1 MGSGQVVRIGSER
14 RDCLFESKGLNK
26 VTDGAVTEAARV
38 LVAADKF
45 KGSLTAVQVAE
56 RVTAGLRRI
65 APDVEVETL
74 PVADGGDGTVAAAV
88 AAGFDRHEVRV
99 TGPLGEQLDAAFALR
114 DGVAVVEMA
123 EASGLQH
130 LPAGV
135 FAPLTATTYG
145 SGELL
150 RAALDAGARS
160 IVFGVGGSATTDGGA
175 GMLAALGARFLDA
188 AGRPVGPGGG
198 GLSELAT
205 ADLSGLDPR
214 LAGAEIVLASDV
226 DNPLTGPKGAPAV
239 YGPQKGASP
248 EQVEALDSALAHFA
262 AVLEKSIGP
271 KAAEAALAP
280 GAGAAGG
287 IGYGA
292 LVGLGAGFR
301 AGIDVMLDVLGFAPR
316 WAGRPWSSP
325 ARARSTS
332 RPCTA
337 RPRPVS
343 PRRPGRRARRSSRS
357 AAVSRSRPMCWAGPV
372 SAVRTRSRIWSPMWS
387 AASPT
392 RGRSWSSSPRTSPA
406 ISWPP
411 AGDSGSPRSV
421 SRTGAAPARPR
432 RASGALHRAPCPSGP
447 ADGAG
452 LLRTPS
458 GPEYLR
464 WSTFLA

>member
-1 MGSGQVVRIGSER
+1 M
-14 RDCLFESKGLNK
+14 
-26 VTDGAVTEAARV
+26 TDGAVTEAARV

-45 KGSLTAVQVAE
+45 KGSLTAVEVAE

-65 APDVEVETL
+65 VPGVEVETL

-99 TGPLGEQLDAAFALR
+99 TGPLGEQLTAAFALR

-188 AGRPVGPGGG
+188 AGQPVGPGGG

-205 ADLSGLDPR
+205 ADLSGLDTR
-214 LAGAEIVLASDV
+214 LAGTEIVLASDV

-248 EQVEALDSALAHFA
+248 EQVAALDAALTHFA
-262 AVLEKSIGP
+262 AVLEKSIGAG
-271 KAAEAALAP
+271 AAEAALAP

-287 IGYGA
+287 IGFGA
-292 LVGLGAGFR
+292 LVGLGASFR
-301 AGIDVMLDVLGFAPR
+301 AGIDVMLDVLGFAP
-316 WAGRPWSSP
+316 AV
-325 ARARSTS
+325 ARATLVVTGEGSLDEQTLHGKA
-332 RPCTA
+332 PAGVAAAA
-337 RPRPVS
+337 RAAGKEVVAVCGRLTLPADVLGRA
-343 PRRPGRRARRSSRS
+343 GIRRAYALTELEPDVERCI
-357 AAVSRSRPMCWAGPV
+357 ANAGPLLEQ
-372 SAVRTRSRIWSPMWS
+372 AAENIARDFLVR
-387 AASPT
+387 
-392 RGRSWSSSPRTSPA
+392 
-406 ISWPP
+406 
-411 AGDSGSPRSV
+411 
-421 SRTGAAPARPR
+421 
-432 RASGALHRAPCPSGP
+432 
-447 ADGAG
+447 
-452 LLRTPS
+452 
-458 GPEYLR
+458 E
-464 WSTFLA
+464 